1 MRPNLLFTAL
11 AFGAAILAACGGGS
25 DSKDQPSPTIPV
37 GTAQATATKA
47 GGSQTTPVSANG
59 TPTATTAAASPTA
72 APTTAPAESPTA
84 APTTSQP
91 TPPPANTAVAT
102 AVPPTA
108 TPPPASNNPASASIG
123 VTGGAKFFWSPANVT
138 IAPGG
143 TVTWAWNEPVQ
154 PHNVAGVDFA
164 FGPTEITKS
173 GAVSFTFTTPGTYHF
188 TCEVHPD
195 TMRGTVTVQ

>member
-1 MRPNLLFTAL
+1 MRPFLLFSAL
-11 AFGAAILAACGGGS
+11 AAGAAILAACGGGS
-25 DSKDQPSPTIPV
+25 DSKDQPAPTIPV
-37 GTAQATATKA
+37 ATAQATATEA

-59 TPTATTAAASPTA
+59 TATTTAGTASATPPASATAAGSPTA
-72 APTTAPAESPTA
+72 APTVAPPT
-84 APTTSQP
+84 Q
-91 TPPPANTAVAT
+91 PPANTAVAT
-102 AVPPTA
+102 AIPPTA
-108 TPPPASNNPASASIG
+108 TPPPPSNNPASATIG
-123 VTGGAKFFWSPANVT
+123 VTGTAKFFWAPSSVA
-138 IAPGG
+138 IATGG

-173 GAVSFTFTTPGTYHF
+173 GSVSYTFTTPGTYHF